1 MSLLSSKS
9 DIQQFQNLA
18 LLAHQVVEGFIS
30 GLHKSPF
37 HGFSAEFAEHKSYNS
52 GESTRFIDWKL
63 FAKTEKLYTKRFE
76 EETNL
81 RCHLVLDAS
90 SSMHYPSM
98 GKLSLDKLNKIEFSV
113 LGCAALMHMAKKQR
127 DAVGLSI
134 YGAKIH
140 QHTRDKSSERHHQ
153 QLLQY
158 LSDALVPTPVAD
170 RTQTAQYLNQLAQ
183 QLPKRSL
190 VVVFSDMLQNAPDS
204 QAIFDALQHLKFKNH
219 QVILMHVYDGVSE
232 VSFDFDQ
239 RPRKF
244 KDVETGQVVQV
255 YPHQIKQAYNQSITE
270 YFKAIELTC
279 AQYKIQY
286 VPADIIMGFAPVF
299 TRFLVA
305 RQKFA

>member
-1 MSLLSSKS
+1 MPLLKNNSE
-9 DIQQFQNLA
+9 IQQFQNLA

-63 FAKTEKLYTKRFE
+63 FAKTDKLYTKRFD

-90 SSMHYPSM
+90 SSMYYPAM
-98 GKLSLDKLNKIEFSV
+98 EALRLEQLNKIGFSV
-113 LGCAALMHMAKKQR
+113 LGCAALMNMSKKQR

-134 YGAKIH
+134 YGSDIH
-140 QHTRDKSSERHHQ
+140 QHTLDKSSERHHQ
-153 QLLQY
+153 MLLQY
-158 LSDALVPTPVAD
+158 LSDALRPKLESDGTK
-170 RTQTAQYLNQLAQ
+170 TAKHLNQLAQ
-183 QLPKRSL
+183 QLPQRSL
-190 VVVFSDMLQNAPDS
+190 VVIFSDMLQNQPNAE
-204 QAIFDALQHLKFKNH
+204 AIFDALQHLKFKNH
-219 QVILMHVYDGVSE
+219 QVILMHVFDGKSE
-232 VSFDFDQ
+232 VLFDFDQ

-244 KDVETGQVVQV
+244 KDVETGQIVQL
-255 YPHQIKQAYNQSITE
+255 YPQQVQSAYQSSVKA
-270 YFKAIELTC
+270 YFKTLELIC

-286 VPADIIMGFAPVF
+286 VPADINLGFASVF